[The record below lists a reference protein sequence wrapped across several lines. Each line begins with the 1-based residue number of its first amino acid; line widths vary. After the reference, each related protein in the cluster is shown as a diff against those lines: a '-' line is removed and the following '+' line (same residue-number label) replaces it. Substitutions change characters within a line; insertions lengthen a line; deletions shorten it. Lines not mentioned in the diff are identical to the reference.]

1 MTLAN
6 QLGSATWTV
15 DWETSYPVEQR
26 IAAATKSVTF
36 TINKVQDRVHLLTDN
51 TKIKDNA
58 LAENISI
65 VITVQ
70 TDGSLSSSTGSLT
83 GSVVFR
89 VDGGTDTTNDGHTTV
104 AQTLAAA

>member
-1 MTLAN
+1 M
-6 QLGSATWTV
+6 
-15 DWETSYPVEQR
+15 
-26 IAAATKSVTF
+26 
-36 TINKVQDRVHLLTDN
+36 
-51 TKIKDNA
+51 
-58 LAENISI
+58 AENISI